1 MFRAKKNRRKVDVAK
16 KTGEL
21 KAAVKTHAPAVLK
34 VIGLFAGAAVLVL
47 GSIHGWRWATTSPTF
62 ALEDVVVRGNAHAPE
77 GELIRLGQL
86 ELGQNLV
93 ALDTFALEATLATHP
108 WVKRA
113 HVRRHFP
120 RRLTVD
126 VIEQE
131 AVAVLAMGEL
141 YLVNPDGVPFK
152 RLSPQ
157 DGVDLPL
164 VTGLDRDAL
173 VERREATL
181 MQLRQAVEAARAY
194 SSAKVS
200 KGFGLS
206 EVAVSDDGV
215 TLVTVDGQRVQ
226 LGDGAVGEKLE
237 RLAKVRAQLEQRQL
251 QASVVRLDNRRRAGW
266 VTVELLA
273 AAPRGAKAQAK

>member
-1 MFRAKKNRRKVDVAK
+1 MLRSKKNRRKVDVAK

-21 KAAVKTHAPAVLK
+21 KAAVKAHAPAALK

-62 ALEDVVVRGNAHAPE
+62 ALEDVVIRGNAHAPE
-77 GELIRLGQL
+77 GELLRLGQL

-93 ALDTFALEATLATHP
+93 ALDTFGLEATLATHP

-120 RRLTVD
+120 RRLSVD
-126 VIEQE
+126 VVEQD

-141 YLVNPDGVPFK
+141 YLVNDEGVPFK

-164 VTGLDRDAL
+164 VTGLERDEL
-173 VERREATL
+173 VERREAAL
-181 MQLRQAVEAARAY
+181 GKLRAAIDAARAY
-194 SSAKVS
+194 AGTRPA

-226 LGDGAVGEKLE
+226 LGEGALAEKLD
-237 RLAKVRAQLEQRQL
+237 RLSKVRAQLEQRQL